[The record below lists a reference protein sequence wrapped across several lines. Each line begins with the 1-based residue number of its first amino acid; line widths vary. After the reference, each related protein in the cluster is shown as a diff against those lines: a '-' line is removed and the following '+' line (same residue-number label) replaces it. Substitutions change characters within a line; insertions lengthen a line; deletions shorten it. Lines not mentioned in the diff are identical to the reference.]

1 MSLWNHFATDNLKY
15 HLKKNELLHKRCFQD
30 MAEWRG
36 FDLES
41 AGDVDE
47 CANYYEPRV

>member
-1 MSLWNHFATDNLKY
+1 
-15 HLKKNELLHKRCFQD
+15 